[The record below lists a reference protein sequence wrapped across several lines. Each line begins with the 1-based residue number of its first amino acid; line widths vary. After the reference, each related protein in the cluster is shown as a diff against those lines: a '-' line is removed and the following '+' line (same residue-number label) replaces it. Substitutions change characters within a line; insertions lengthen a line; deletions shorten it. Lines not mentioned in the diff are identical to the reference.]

1 MLGQRLRQLRKEKSL
16 TLQQVADELGVT
28 RACVSKWETGTSSP
42 DLNRLVSLANVFG
55 LAARDLLGDSP
66 HADAPHAH
74 RVSDYPVVTLEH
86 GTPIAALLDRHRTGR
101 RYPSPH
107 HLSQDAFYVALG
119 GYMVAHYGLNGVPR
133 DALLLV
139 DPHAQPHSGDLV
151 LAHTKS
157 LGYQV
162 LAVRDGPSQLEFL
175 SLGIKLAH
183 LGPISDVTVHGV
195 IVEAVSTQSL
205 RGFALHHAP
214 QLLFA

>member
-1 MLGQRLRQLRKEKSL
+1 MLGPRLRQLRKGKSL

-42 DLNRLVSLANVFG
+42 DISRLDSLANVFG
-55 LAARDLLGDSP
+55 LGAKDLLGDSP
-66 HADAPHAH
+66 SKPPPTHT
-74 RVSDYPVVTLEH
+74 VSDYPVVTLEH

-107 HLSQDAFYVALG
+107 HLSQDAFFVALG
-119 GYMVAHYGLNGVPR
+119 GYMVAHFGLDSVPR

-183 LGPISDVTVHGV
+183 LGPISDVTVHCV
-195 IVEAVSTQSL
+195 
-205 RGFALHHAP
+205 FN
-214 QLLFA
+214 